1 MSAELKRQA
10 GRQKR
15 KKQVRCKLAD
25 TAAAARLRAWI
36 DGKATD
42 SVISVDSAV
51 EESLVVDVEGAHES
65 EKASWGYTEHGMVEH
80 AGGEGESILSSERA
94 DGGDSELR
102 CRDLVSKTT

>member
-1 MSAELKRQA
+1 M
-10 GRQKR
+10 
-15 KKQVRCKLAD
+15 
-25 TAAAARLRAWI
+25 
-36 DGKATD
+36 
-42 SVISVDSAV
+42 ISVDSAV

-102 CRDLVSKTT
+102 C